1 MRAVGYRQLWPYCA
15 GQVGLVE
22 ASAAAIAAS
31 AQLAKRQ
38 MTWLRRDHDV
48 TLLGD
53 TSVGVLE
60 ALTAKI
66 CAAACA

>member
-1 MRAVGYRQLWPYCA
+1 
-15 GQVGLVE
+15 VE
-22 ASAAAIAAS
+22 ASAAAVAAS
-31 AQLAKRQ
+31 SQLAKRQ
-38 MTWLRRDHDV
+38 LTWLRRDRDV

-66 CAAACA
+66 CVAACA